1 MKHFEYA
8 VLLKKEP
15 SGGYVVTCRDLPQ
28 LITQG
33 ESIEDALL
41 QASDAMD
48 EVFAA
53 YVMSNLKLPEP
64 SPKQPGEYMVAPPQ
78 DAQPAIAIKEIG
90 SFHLGGR
97 QVALT
102 GLPPKEMAFST
113 KGLPLSVDPNGE
125 VEVEQMYVQFVKL
138 AQPKSKLPLL
148 LWHGGGLTGV
158 TYETKPDGNPGWQM
172 YFLRAGWDTYVSD
185 AVERGRASWARYP
198 EIFKTE
204 PIFRTK
210 KEAWELF
217 RVGPN
222 YHPDSAQRLAYPQ
235 TEFPTEAFDQ
245 LAKQAVPRWLT
256 NDAATQKA
264 YDAYVQ
270 KMGPCVIVVHSQS
283 GYFGLQAA
291 LNNPDKVKALVLVE
305 PHGSPDPSQ
314 TDLSAFKHI
323 PTLWVWGDYV
333 NAVPFWSKIY
343 QQQENFR
350 AQLLKHG
357 ARADLLNLPA
367 LGIQGNSHM
376 PMMDRN
382 SDAVATL
389 IQKWLVEYTSQ

>member
-1 MKHFEYA
+1 MNK
-8 VLLKKEP
+8 P
-15 SGGYVVTCRDLPQ
+15 SNT
-28 LITQG
+28 
-33 ESIEDALL
+33 
-41 QASDAMD
+41 
-48 EVFAA
+48 
-53 YVMSNLKLPEP
+53 
-64 SPKQPGEYMVAPPQ
+64 SPHDTPP
-78 DAQPAIAIKEIG
+78 PIAIKEIG

-97 QVALT
+97 PVTLA
-102 GLPPKEMAFST
+102 GLPTREMAFST
-113 KGLPLSVDPNGE
+113 KGLPLIVDPNGE
-125 VEVEQMYVQFVKL
+125 VEVEQMYVHFVKL

-198 EIFKTE
+198 EIFATE
-204 PIFRTK
+204 PVFRTK

-217 RVGPN
+217 RIGPT
-222 YHPDSAQRLAYPQ
+222 YHPDPKQRSAYPQ

-291 LNNPDKVKALVLVE
+291 LNNPDKVKALVLIE
-305 PHGSPDPSQ
+305 PHGSPDPAL
-314 TDLSAFKHI
+314 TDLSAFKHV

-333 NAVPFWSKIY
+333 NDVPFWSKIY
-343 QQQENFR
+343 QQQEHFR

-357 ARADLLNLPA
+357 ARADLLDLPTVG
-367 LGIQGNSHM
+367 LQGNSHM

-382 SDAVATL
+382 SNAVAAL
-389 IQKWLVEYTSQ
+389 IQKWLIEHRLTL